1 MHGTG
6 HADVRLVLQVSG
18 NATDAVPSERL
29 RAIERTHMSSE
40 SLMTFPLKNGL
51 TLRCLD
57 KCKKIAADRWY
68 ICIFVEI
75 GVPVKEEWFK
85 DSPLE
90 AGMFERIKNKLGNE
104 VVFRQKKERNFVGDD
119 QKDQIV
125 ESICEGVVEMGER
138 YLGNDSFAAKFIL
151 KEFANRP
158 YLQKTK

>member
-1 MHGTG
+1 M
-6 HADVRLVLQVSG
+6 S
-18 NATDAVPSERL
+18 SERL
-29 RAIERTHMSSE
+29 ITL
-40 SLMTFPLKNGL
+40 SLNNGL

-57 KCKKIAADRWY
+57 KCRKIAADRWY

-75 GVPVKEEWFK
+75 VVPVKEAWFR
-85 DSPLE
+85 DNPLE

-104 VVFRQKKERNFVGDD
+104 VVFRQKKERNFVSDD

-151 KEFANRP
+151 KQFDNRP
-158 YLQKTK
+158 YLKGTK